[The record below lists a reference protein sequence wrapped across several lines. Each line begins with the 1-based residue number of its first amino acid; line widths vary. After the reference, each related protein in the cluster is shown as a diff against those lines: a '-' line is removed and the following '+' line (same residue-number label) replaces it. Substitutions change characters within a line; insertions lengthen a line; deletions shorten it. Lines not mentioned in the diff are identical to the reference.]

1 MIGLFR
7 PGTSVLHRLP
17 AGAKLLGLMIAIIAV
32 VATVRRPLDVAIAA
46 LLVAVLY
53 GVGRI
58 GPRVALAQLRPL
70 VWMIAIIAV
79 FQVIITSPSRA
90 VVVCGVLLLSVS
102 LAALVTV
109 TTRVTE
115 MLDTCGRVM
124 QPLRRFGVDPDR
136 VGLLLALT
144 IRLVPLLTAVVH
156 EVSDARKA
164 RGLQWSVT
172 ALATP
177 VVVRALRTADAL
189 GESLVA
195 RGVDD
200 PDEPDEQG
208 DDSGE
213 QGDDRIEDEAN
224 RGSR

>member
-46 LLVAVLY
+46 LFVAVLY

-102 LAALVTV
+102 LAALVTL

-200 PDEPDEQG
+200 PDEPD
-208 DDSGE
+208 DSDE